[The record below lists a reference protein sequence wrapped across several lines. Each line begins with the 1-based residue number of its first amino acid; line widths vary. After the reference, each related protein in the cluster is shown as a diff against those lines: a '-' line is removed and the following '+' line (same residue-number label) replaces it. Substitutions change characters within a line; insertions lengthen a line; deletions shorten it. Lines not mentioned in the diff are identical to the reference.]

1 MGKKKKRRKRLK
13 IKSVLIFL
21 LFILMIIGFFFALS
35 LIKVRTYYV
44 YDNNYLD
51 DNEILNILKLNKET
65 SFVTINTPMEKSLAK
80 KSKLIKDVKI
90 KRTLDFEIKVYIKEY
105 NIMFYDSTKKKTI
118 LENKEEV
125 DYIDNNAPVLI
136 NEISDKKIY
145 NKLISKMNKINKNTL
160 SMISEITYS
169 PNGIDKERFL
179 LSMNDGNYV
188 YVTLTKL
195 SKINDYKSIIDSVE
209 NKKGILYLDYG
220 NYFVPKE

>member
-1 MGKKKKRRKRLK
+1 MGKRKKRRKRLK

-51 DNEILNILKLNKET
+51 DNEILNILRLNKET
-65 SFVTINTPMEKSLAK
+65 SFITINTPMEKSLAK

-160 SMISEITYS
+160 SMISELTYS